1 MILSARAEPDA
12 TKDRIMAGQNHRHLE
27 PPKNAADG
35 DWIEESERSGFLQ
48 RKAIELL
55 RDWAAIG

>member
-1 MILSARAEPDA
+1 
-12 TKDRIMAGQNHRHLE
+12 MAGQNHRHLAPE
-27 PPKNAADG
+27 ERRRFTVEDG

-55 RDWAAIG
+55 RNWAAIG